1 MRDAEEKAEH
11 ERRVSEIDRI
21 RQEQLDEIRN
31 RNKHKPNM
39 TGVFRR

>member
-1 MRDAEEKAEH
+1 MRENKEAEH

-21 RQEQLDEIRN
+21 RQEQLEEIRN